1 MGEVPDREGA
11 DEGLEAELDEDLD
24 DDDDADDDADG
35 GDGGVVDEDDDGDDL
50 PPLEREA
57 LTEVLVFLA
66 KGLVDDPDS
75 VRVESV
81 DREGGI
87 TLRLSVDQPDMGK
100 VIGRSGRTARA
111 LRTLMRAAGVRAGIH
126 THVEIV
132 EQAEVGGSGG

>member
-11 DEGLEAELDEDLD
+11 DEELEAEPDEDV
-24 DDDDADDDADG
+24 DDDDADADDG
-35 GDGGVVDEDDDGDDL
+35 GDSGFVDEDDDGDDL

-66 KGLVDDPDS
+66 KGLVDEPDA
-75 VRVESV
+75 VRVEAV

-111 LRTLMRAAGVRAGIH
+111 LRTLMRAAGVRAGVH

-132 EQAEVGGSGG
+132 EQDQMGGSGG